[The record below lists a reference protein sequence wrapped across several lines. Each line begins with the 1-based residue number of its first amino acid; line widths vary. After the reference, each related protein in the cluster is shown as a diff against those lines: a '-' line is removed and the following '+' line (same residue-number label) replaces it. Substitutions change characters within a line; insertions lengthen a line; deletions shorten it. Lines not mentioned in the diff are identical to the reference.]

1 MKKPEKATG
10 VCQSKEDVGKIS
22 LNQTMIIKSNYIYCI
37 KSNWAILISQVV
49 SSLIT
54 TQ

>member
-10 VCQSKEDVGKIS
+10 VCQSKEDVGKIL
-22 LNQTMIIKSNYIYCI
+22 LNQTIIIKSNYIYCI
-37 KSNWAILISQVV
+37 KLNWAILIPQVV
-49 SSLIT
+49 SSLMA

>member
-10 VCQSKEDVGKIS
+10 ICQSKEEVGKIL
-22 LNQTMIIKSNYIYCI
+22 LNQTVIIKSNCIYCI
-37 KSNWAILISQVV
+37 KSNWAMSVHQVV

>member
-10 VCQSKEDVGKIS
+10 ICQSKEDVAKIL
-22 LNQTMIIKSNYIYCI
+22 LNQTVIVKSDCIYCI
-37 KSNWAILISQVV
+37 KSNWTFSIHQVI
-49 SSLIT
+49 SSLIK

>member
-10 VCQSKEDVGKIS
+10 ICQSKEDVGKIL
-22 LNQTMIIKSNYIYCI
+22 LNQTIIIKSNYIYCI
-37 KSNWAILISQVV
+37 KSNWAISIPQNV